1 MTEVRLEIGYEEHED
16 GKTLTPLIEQ
26 LVADE
31 EKSQALTSLI
41 IGDWGGAYE
50 DTPDEFLPVLI
61 AAAPKFPNLRH
72 IFIGD
77 MDSEQCEISWI
88 RQTNLGPLLSAY
100 PQIESFYIKGGVDLE
115 LEPLEHENL
124 QELIIISGG
133 LSSVLLQSIQ
143 KAKLPNL
150 RHLEL
155 YIGVDDYGFDGN
167 LEDDILPFL
176 YNNPFPKLVALG
188 LKDSDLQ
195 DEIAVAAAKAPVLAQ
210 LEELDLSEGTLSD
223 TGAEALL
230 NSEGVRKLKRLN
242 LNYHYMSDD
251 MMNKLRQFSQETGI
265 TITMDEQQDL
275 EEEWRYPSVTE

>member
-16 GKTLTPLIEQ
+16 GQTLTPLIEQ

-77 MDSEQCEISWI
+77 MDSEQCEVSWI

-124 QELIIISGG
+124 QELVIISGG
-133 LSSVLLQSIQ
+133 LSSILLQSVQ

-150 RHLEL
+150 RKLEL

-176 YNNPFPKLVALG
+176 YNNPFPKLVSLG

-195 DEIAVAAAKAPVLAQ
+195 DEIAVAAAKAPVLEQ

-251 MMNKLRQFSQETGI
+251 MMNKLHRFSQETGI